1 MSTQELHDA
10 AAQLHAGSSP
20 QQLADLELALQG
32 HFKAPSFA
40 ALGHGGSLLQ
50 CCADDPVMLQT
61 LSLVSSTVPLSK
73 VRACSVSLYHS
84 LFMLQDLDILYHTC
98 LSGCMRC
105 LLLIMFPIGC
115 TYDAAVLLLQHLI
128 WTSTVSVEVVV

>member
-1 MSTQELHDA
+1 MYAGIHLQLFDAVEGFKQVSSPELHAA

-73 VRACSVSLYHS
+73 VRACSHILITILLMLYPS
-84 LFMLQDLDILYHTC
+84 K
-98 LSGCMRC
+98 
-105 LLLIMFPIGC
+105 P
-115 TYDAAVLLLQHLI
+115 
-128 WTSTVSVEVVV
+128 